1 MVMHFRG
8 DSRSLVL
15 DFQRCRS
22 ILIHLSSSQMVK
34 LLSGFC
40 ISLNNFAVILSYC
53 TLILLLK
60 IGVYWICSTTVC
72 SEFCFLVSSYS
83 HNFRWSKCAEKNVYI
98 LEHIIRYMKIAHR
111 RNIHVLVYIFWL
123 DYVTYMCGEGIWL
136 TSWN

>member
-1 MVMHFRG
+1 MFSCEHVSLMVMHFRG

-83 HNFRWSKCAEKNVYI
+83 HNFRWCKCAEKMYI
-98 LEHIIRYMKIAHR
+98 YWNILFVTWKLHIGELFMC
-111 RNIHVLVYIFWL
+111 LYIFS
-123 DYVTYMCGEGIWL
+123 D
-136 TSWN
+136 

>member
-60 IGVYWICSTTVC
+60 IVNFEWIVQLQCVVNFASWSVHILIISDEVC
-72 SEFCFLVSSYS
+72 
-83 HNFRWSKCAEKNVYI
+83 RKNVYI